1 MGKIKKC
8 EEKCK
13 RWVFLLK
20 LMKIPLFIDKKGDYF
35 KCRENGARMPS
46 GAVFF
51 VCRRVR
57 MCLDKIKFC
66 QDM

>member
-1 MGKIKKC
+1 
-8 EEKCK
+8 
-13 RWVFLLK
+13 
-20 LMKIPLFIDKKGDYF
+20 MKIPLLFDKKGNYF